1 MQDRFHPRVITLM
14 VFRPETIVLRRESG
28 HPLRAKEMAMTL
40 EYEVQVADHTH
51 TIRIEVPAWCEPRHL
66 NSVHEFARS
75 TALLEHLG
83 YLPKGVTHAVA

>member
-1 MQDRFHPRVITLM
+1 M
-14 VFRPETIVLRRESG
+14 VFRPETIVLRPLSV
-28 HPLRAKEMAMTL
+28 HPLRAKEVAMTL

-51 TIRIEVPAWCEPRHL
+51 TIRIEVPSWCEPKHL
-66 NSVHEFARS
+66 NSVREFAMS

>member
-1 MQDRFHPRVITLM
+1 
-14 VFRPETIVLRRESG
+14 
-28 HPLRAKEMAMTL
+28 MTL

-51 TIRIEVPAWCEPRHL
+51 TIRIEVPAWCEPKHL
-66 NSVHEFARS
+66 NSVREFAMS